1 MRILTLLLVFCLVLP
16 LLVAQSSKDD
26 DRIYDEIRR
35 RLANDI
41 TLKGAGLDVTVKSGA
56 VTLPGKVHT
65 DNAPEKAEQIAKKV
79 KGVVSVD
86 NNLPPTSATNPR
98 SPQHS

>member
-16 LLVAQSSKDD
+16 MLVAQSSKDD

-41 TLKGAGLDVTVKSGA
+41 TVKGAGLDVTVKSGA
-56 VTLPGKVHT
+56 VTLRGKVHN
-65 DNAPEKAEQIAKKV
+65 DKAREKAEQIAKKV

-86 NNLPPTSATNPR
+86 NKLTLIGATD
-98 SPQHS
+98 

>member
-16 LLVAQSSKDD
+16 MLVAQTSKDD

-35 RLANDI
+35 RLANDV
-41 TLKGAGLDVTVKSGA
+41 TVKGAGLDVTVKSGA
-56 VTLPGKVHT
+56 VTLRGKVHT
-65 DNAPEKAEQIAKKV
+65 DKAREKAEQIAKKV

-86 NNLPPTSATNPR
+86 NKLTLIGAPD
-98 SPQHS
+98 